1 MSTARS
7 VAIKI
12 CGMRDHENVM
22 QVANL
27 MPEYLGF
34 IFYPPSP
41 RFVGD
46 EFKLAVNLPTSIK
59 KVGVFVNESN
69 AVILSKSKVVGFDVV
84 QLHGDENAE
93 QGLELKAHGLTV
105 IKAFSIHDDFNFE
118 ATRVYKKAV
127 DYFLFDTKGKL
138 YGGNS
143 RTFNWDVLRR
153 YDQEVPFFLSGG
165 LTADHVDN
173 LGGILE
179 MNIHA
184 LDLNSGVED
193 SPGVKNVQKVKDA
206 IDKTASLW

>member
-1 MSTARS
+1 VSAANNIA
-7 VAIKI
+7 VKI
-12 CGMRDHENVM
+12 CGMRDHQNIME
-22 QVANL
+22 VANL

-46 EFKLAVNLPTSIK
+46 DFKLPTNLPPSIK

-69 AVILSKSKVVGFDVV
+69 AVILSKSKIVGFDAV
-84 QLHGDENAE
+84 QLHGNESAE

-105 IKAFSIHDDFNFE
+105 IKVFSIHDDFDFE
-118 ATRVYKKAV
+118 ETRVYKKAV

-138 YGGNS
+138 YGGNAQ
-143 RTFNWDVLRR
+143 TFNWDVLHR
-153 YDQEVPFFLSGG
+153 YDQDVPFFLSGG
-165 LTADHVDN
+165 LTPDHVGN
-173 LGGILE
+173 LRSILE

-193 SPGVKNVQKVKDA
+193 SPGVKNIGKIKDT
-206 IDKTASLW
+206 IEKTANL